1 MSQREIEISRQGHV
15 GRIAIVRPE
24 TMNALR
30 STTFEALRAAI
41 ADFAADGNIRALMLT
56 GTGRAFCAGA
66 DLSDPM
72 MGGHLPRQE
81 RPAACAETLGGLM
94 NALIRDLRNAPFPT
108 IAAVNGVAAG
118 GGVGL
123 ALTADIVLAAQ
134 SARFILSFTP
144 KLGLVPDLGS
154 TWHLARHLGRGRA
167 MGMML
172 TGEPLEAERAAK
184 AGLIWKAVADDAL
197 EAEAMALAGR
207 LAAGPTAGQVRAR
220 RLLDGAF
227 ANDFDRQL
235 DAERDAQ
242 ASLVAGDEV
251 IEAMSAFAEK
261 RKPNFAAIPRTQAKD
276 GA

>member
-1 MSQREIEISRQGHV
+1 MSQHEIEVSRQGHV
-15 GRIAIVRPE
+15 GRIAIARPE

-41 ADFAADGNIRALMLT
+41 ADLSADAGIRALVLT
-56 GTGRAFCAGA
+56 GSGRAFCSGA

-72 MGGHLPRQE
+72 MGGHLPREE

-123 ALTADIVLAAQ
+123 ALTVDIVIAAH

-154 TWHLARHLGRGRA
+154 TWHLARHLGRARA

-172 TGEPLEAERAAK
+172 TGEPLAAERAVEM
-184 AGLIWKAVADDAL
+184 GLIWKAVADEAL
-197 EAEAMALAGR
+197 EAEAMALAER
-207 LAAGPTAGQVRAR
+207 LAKGPSAGQVRAR
-220 RLLDGAF
+220 KLLDDAF

-251 IEAMSAFAEK
+251 IEALAAFAEK
-261 RKPNFAAIPRTQAKD
+261 RAPDFTSIPSKRS
-276 GA
+276 